1 MAGIPTVTIRIAAPA
16 SGDSGDGRGVVPLI
30 EQMWYV
36 LAERPDPAAM
46 PEQDD
51 GDATIVAFSFTE
63 RQPVPPPVRAA
74 SYGFVADCERQGQ
87 PFSAGRAL
95 EPEDRKYGAP
105 TYSRTV
111 DISEEQFEAM
121 QNLIYDPDGA
131 GFKQKYHAH
140 EGGSIAFGWKAM
152 EVGGMNPDG
161 YEGGV

>member
-1 MAGIPTVTIRIAAPA
+1 MTGIPTVTIKIAAPE
-16 SGDSGDGRGVVPLI
+16 SGESSMHIPLI

-51 GDATIVAFSFTE
+51 GDATIVAFSFAE
-63 RQPVPPPVRAA
+63 RKPPPAPVRAA

-87 PFSAGRAL
+87 PFSPGRPL
-95 EPEDRKYGAP
+95 EPADRKYGAP

-111 DISEEQFEAM
+111 DISAEQFEAM

-131 GFKQKYHAH
+131 GFNQKYHTMQ
-140 EGGSIAFGWKAM
+140 GGGIAFGWKAM

-161 YEGGV
+161 YEGGI